1 MVMNNTLIIFDFFGV
16 IGGELSPKWFKNHFE
31 ENLAV
36 ELKNKYFIPAD
47 NGIYTIEETINNMA
61 SDLGF
66 KYDAILNELKLNVS
80 INNELLDYIL
90 KLRKNNKVI
99 LLSNAAKGIFELF
112 YPSINLND
120 YFDKVFISAY
130 HNMQKPDLKF
140 YLKAINSFSN
150 KFDEIYMIDDNIK
163 NISHLNEINV
173 KGIQYKNN
181 KELFEVLNKY
191 L

>member
-1 MVMNNTLIIFDFFGV
+1 MNRLIIFDFFGV

-31 ENLAV
+31 ENKAI

-66 KYDAILNELKLNVS
+66 TYDAILNEFKLNVS
-80 INNELLDYIL
+80 LNNELLDYIM

-112 YPSINLND
+112 YPNINLEE

-130 HNMQKPDLKF
+130 HNMQKPDLNF
-140 YLKAINSFSN
+140 YLKAINSFDN
-150 KFDEIYMIDDNIK
+150 EFDEIYMIDDNIK
-163 NISHLNEINV
+163 NICHLNEINV
-173 KGIQYKNN
+173 KGILYKNN
-181 KELFEVLNKY
+181 KDLFEILDK
-191 L
+191 LL